1 MVLLEQ
7 KLARMDLNLL
17 VSLSVLLKEKNV
29 TRAAERLFLSQSA
42 MSRTL
47 QRLRDL
53 FDDPLFYRTAS
64 GIVPTEKAQRI
75 EALLPDILQ
84 KLESILHD
92 DDFSPVT
99 CDKHFSISLPS
110 LTSLA
115 IFLPLVQ
122 AVNIEAPAVK
132 LSEYSAKMSSK
143 KSLESGFLDFAIH
156 VEKPTDNAF
165 IATSLGKLSLS
176 IFARKTH
183 PLTAQNE
190 VELADCLS
198 YRFIELNVNEDT
210 GAIFTNPIDS
220 ILLKQGFKR
229 DIQLKTSQLSILI
242 ELLNSSD
249 TLLIAPS
256 FFIPPTTHKEK
267 LVSIYQFEQTESNMV
282 ELFLLQHQRTVNSAA
297 HQWLRD
303 KVLQQTLQFITC

>member
-1 MVLLEQ
+1 
-7 KLARMDLNLL
+7 
-17 VSLSVLLKEKNV
+17 
-29 TRAAERLFLSQSA
+29 

-47 QRLRDL
+47 QRVREL
-53 FDDPLFYRTAS
+53 FDDPLFHRTAS
-64 GIVPTEKAQRI
+64 GIVPTEKAHNLG
-75 EALLPDILQ
+75 ALLPDVLQ
-84 KLESILHD
+84 KLESILQD
-92 DDFSPVT
+92 DDFSPQT

-110 LTSLA
+110 LTSHA

-122 AVNIEAPAVK
+122 AINNEAPAVQ

-143 KSLESGFLDFAIH
+143 KSLESGFLDFAIQ
-156 VEKPTDNAF
+156 VEKPADSTL

-183 PLTAQNE
+183 PLAAQGK
-190 VELADCLS
+190 VELAECRT
-198 YRFIELNVNEDT
+198 YRFLELNVNEDS
-210 GAIFTNPIDS
+210 GAIFTNPIDN

-229 DIQLKTSQLSILI
+229 DVQLKASQLSILVD
-242 ELLNSSD
+242 LLKSSD

-256 FFIPPTTHKEK
+256 FFIHSSTYKEE

-282 ELFLLQHQRTVNSAA
+282 ELFLLQHQRTLNSVA

-303 KVLQQTLQFITC
+303 KLLQQTL